1 MEEIINKLIEIDN
14 ESRNKIE
21 VAERTKEN
29 IDEMIDEKLQ
39 KEKQKIDSLYSAKI
53 RLKQDEYKTKLE
65 NEEVRVENETNNKIL
80 NINEKYLKNKENISE
95 MIFKKIINI

>member
-1 MEEIINKLIEIDN
+1 VEEIINKLIEIDN